1 MTQQLPENIV
11 NLLVSNTE
19 PMVNNFNKIVSWLIK
34 GTESEHKLPPAVASF
49 LEDFAGVKQQ
59 ADENAKALAT
69 AIELVEQLNKTL
81 AEQAEQN
88 AALKGH
94 VADLKGHVADLK
106 GHVADLITKVNALE
120 VAESKP
126 KTRKKVETNAETVAE
141 PEQQAPAETAAPAET
156 TQDEVTITAE
166 AVGAGEIGTVGLGEL
181 ARMIDN
187 VLAPSGTAPSGAP
200 ASAAPQTTAAPV
212 MDIL

>member
-34 GTESEHKLPPAVASF
+34 GAESEHKLPPAVASF
-49 LEDFAGVKQQ
+49 LEGYAGVKQQ

-69 AIELVEQLNKTL
+69 ALELVEQLNKTL

-88 AALKGH
+88 AS
-94 VADLKGHVADLK
+94 LK
-106 GHVADLITKVNALE
+106 GHVADLITKVNAIE

-126 KTRKKVETNAETVAE
+126 KSRKKVETKAETVAE
-141 PEQQAPAETAAPAET
+141 AEQQATVEATPPAQDVQPASAT
-156 TQDEVTITAE
+156 TQDEVTLTAE
-166 AVGAGEIGTVGLGEL
+166 AVGAGEVGTVGLGQL
-181 ARMIDN
+181 ASMIDS
-187 VLAPSGTAPSGAP
+187 VLAPSTTAPS
-200 ASAAPQTTAAPV
+200 AAPV
-212 MDIL
+212 MDSL

>member
-11 NLLVSNTE
+11 NLLANNTE

-49 LEDFAGVKQQ
+49 LEDYAGVKQQ

-69 AIELVEQLNKTL
+69 ALELVGQLNKTL

-94 VADLKGHVADLK
+94 VADL
-106 GHVADLITKVNALE
+106 ITKVNALE
-120 VAESKP
+120 VAETKP
-126 KTRKKVETNAETVAE
+126 KSRKKAEPKAETVAE
-141 PEQQAPAETAAPAET
+141 PEQQAPAETAAPA
-156 TQDEVTITAE
+156 QDEVTLTAE

-187 VLAPSGTAPSGAP
+187 VLAPSGTAPS
-200 ASAAPQTTAAPV
+200 AAPQTTTAPV
-212 MDIL
+212 MDSL

>member
-49 LEDFAGVKQQ
+49 LEDYAGVKQQ

-69 AIELVEQLNKTL
+69 ALELVGQLNKTL
-81 AEQAEQN
+81 AEQTEQN
-88 AALKGH
+88 AA
-94 VADLKGHVADLK
+94 LK

-120 VAESKP
+120 VAETKP
-126 KTRKKVETNAETVAE
+126 KSRKKAEPKAETVAE
-141 PEQQAPAETAAPAET
+141 PEQQAPAETAAPA
-156 TQDEVTITAE
+156 QDEVTLTAE

-187 VLAPSGTAPSGAP
+187 VLAPSGTAPS
-200 ASAAPQTTAAPV
+200 AAPQTTTAPV
-212 MDIL
+212 MDSL

>member
-34 GTESEHKLPPAVASF
+34 GAESEHKLPPAVASF
-49 LEDFAGVKQQ
+49 LEDYAGVKQQ
-59 ADENAKALAT
+59 ADETAKALAT
-69 AIELVEQLNKTL
+69 ALELVEQLNKTL

-94 VADLKGHVADLK
+94 VADL
-106 GHVADLITKVNALE
+106 ITKVNAIE

-126 KTRKKVETNAETVAE
+126 KSRKKVETKAETVAE
-141 PEQQAPAETAAPAET
+141 PEQQATVEATPPVQDVQPASAT
-156 TQDEVTITAE
+156 TQDDVSLTAE
-166 AVGAGEIGTVGLGEL
+166 AVGAGEVGTVGLGEL
-181 ARMIDN
+181 ASMIDS
-187 VLAPSGTAPSGAP
+187 VLAPSTTAPS
-200 ASAAPQTTAAPV
+200 AAPV
-212 MDIL
+212 MDSL

>member
-11 NLLVSNTE
+11 TLLANNTE

-49 LEDFAGVKQQ
+49 LEDYAGVKQQ

-69 AIELVEQLNKTL
+69 TLEIVEQLNKTL
-81 AEQAEQN
+81 AEQAAHN
-88 AALKGH
+88 AA
-94 VADLKGHVADLK
+94 LK

-120 VAESKP
+120 VAETKP
-126 KTRKKVETNAETVAE
+126 KTRKKAEPKAETVAE
-141 PEQQAPAETAAPAET
+141 PEQQAPAETAAPA
-156 TQDEVTITAE
+156 QDEVTLTAE

-187 VLAPSGTAPSGAP
+187 VLAPSGTAPS
-200 ASAAPQTTAAPV
+200 AAPQTTTAPV
-212 MDIL
+212 MDSL

>member
-11 NLLVSNTE
+11 TLLADNAL

-34 GTESEHKLPPAVASF
+34 GTESEHKLPPAVAAF
-49 LEDFAGVKQQ
+49 LEDYSGVKER

-69 AIELVEQLNKTL
+69 ALELIEQLNKTL

-88 AALKGH
+88 AA
-94 VADLKGHVADLK
+94 LK

-187 VLAPSGTAPSGAP
+187 VLAPSDAA
-200 ASAAPQTTAAPV
+200 ASSTAPV

>member
-11 NLLVSNTE
+11 TLLANNTE

-34 GTESEHKLPPAVASF
+34 GTESEHKLPPAVAAF
-49 LEDFAGVKQQ
+49 LEDYAGVKQR

-69 AIELVEQLNKTL
+69 ALELVEQLNKTL

-88 AALKGH
+88 NA
-94 VADLKGHVADLK
+94 LK
-106 GHVADLITKVNALE
+106 GHVADLITKVNAIE

-126 KTRKKVETNAETVAE
+126 KTRKKAEPKADTVAE
-141 PEQQAPAETAAPAET
+141 PEKQAPTETANPAET
-156 TQDEVTITAE
+156 TQDEVSLTAE

-181 ARMIDN
+181 ASMIDN
-187 VLAPSGTAPSGAP
+187 VLAPSDTAPSGRVP
-200 ASAAPQTTAAPV
+200 SSAAPQTAAAPV
-212 MDIL
+212 MDSL

>member
-49 LEDFAGVKQQ
+49 LEDYAGVKQQ

-69 AIELVEQLNKTL
+69 ALELVGQLNKTL

-94 VADLKGHVADLK
+94 VADL
-106 GHVADLITKVNALE
+106 ITKVNALE
-120 VAESKP
+120 VAETKP
-126 KTRKKVETNAETVAE
+126 KTRKKAEPKAETVAE
-141 PEQQAPAETAAPAET
+141 PEQQAPAETAAPA
-156 TQDEVTITAE
+156 QDEVTLTAE

-181 ARMIDN
+181 AHMIDN
-187 VLAPSGTAPSGAP
+187 VLAPSDAAP
-200 ASAAPQTTAAPV
+200 SAAPQTTTAPV
-212 MDIL
+212 MDSL

>member
-49 LEDFAGVKQQ
+49 LEDYAGVKQQ

-69 AIELVEQLNKTL
+69 ALEIVEQLNKTL

-94 VADLKGHVADLK
+94 VADL
-106 GHVADLITKVNALE
+106 ITKVNAIE
-120 VAESKP
+120 VAETKP
-126 KTRKKVETNAETVAE
+126 KSRKKAEPKAETVAE
-141 PEQQAPAETAAPAET
+141 PEQQAPAETAAPA
-156 TQDEVTITAE
+156 QDEVTLTAE

-187 VLAPSGTAPSGAP
+187 VLAPSGTAPS
-200 ASAAPQTTAAPV
+200 AAPQTTTAPV
-212 MDIL
+212 MDSL

>member
-34 GTESEHKLPPAVASF
+34 GAESEHKLPPAVASF
-49 LEDFAGVKQQ
+49 LEGYAGVKQQ

-69 AIELVEQLNKTL
+69 ALELVEQLNKTL

-88 AALKGH
+88 AS
-94 VADLKGHVADLK
+94 LK

-126 KTRKKVETNAETVAE
+126 KSRKKVETKAETVAE
-141 PEQQAPAETAAPAET
+141 AEQQATVEATPPAQDVQPASAT
-156 TQDEVTITAE
+156 TQDEVTLTAE
-166 AVGAGEIGTVGLGEL
+166 AVGAGEVGTVGLGEL
-181 ARMIDN
+181 ASMIDS
-187 VLAPSGTAPSGAP
+187 VLAPSTTAPS
-200 ASAAPQTTAAPV
+200 AAPV
-212 MDIL
+212 MDSL

>member
-49 LEDFAGVKQQ
+49 LEDYAGVKQQ

-69 AIELVEQLNKTL
+69 ALELIEQLNKTL

-88 AALKGH
+88 AAF
-94 VADLKGHVADLK
+94 K
-106 GHVADLITKVNALE
+106 GHVADLITKVNAIE

-126 KTRKKVETNAETVAE
+126 KPRKKVETKAETVAE
-141 PEQQAPAETAAPAET
+141 PEQQATVEATPPAQDVQPASAT
-156 TQDEVTITAE
+156 TQDEVTLTAE
-166 AVGAGEIGTVGLGEL
+166 AVGAGEVGTVGLGQL
-181 ARMIDN
+181 ASMIDS
-187 VLAPSGTAPSGAP
+187 VLAPSDAA
-200 ASAAPQTTAAPV
+200 ASSAAPV
-212 MDIL
+212 MDSL

>member
-49 LEDFAGVKQQ
+49 LEDYAGVKQQ

-69 AIELVEQLNKTL
+69 ALELVGQLNKTL

-94 VADLKGHVADLK
+94 VADL
-106 GHVADLITKVNALE
+106 ITKVNALE
-120 VAESKP
+120 VAETKP
-126 KTRKKVETNAETVAE
+126 KSRKKAEPKAETVAE
-141 PEQQAPAETAAPAET
+141 PEQQAPAETAAPA
-156 TQDEVTITAE
+156 QDEVTLTAE

-187 VLAPSGTAPSGAP
+187 VLAPSGTAPS
-200 ASAAPQTTAAPV
+200 AAPQTTTAPV
-212 MDIL
+212 MDSL

>member
-49 LEDFAGVKQQ
+49 LEDYAGVKGR

-69 AIELVEQLNKTL
+69 ALELIEQLNKTL

-94 VADLKGHVADLK
+94 VADL
-106 GHVADLITKVNALE
+106 ITKVNAIE
-120 VAESKP
+120 VAESTP
-126 KTRKKVETNAETVAE
+126 KTRKKAEPKAETVAE
-141 PEQQAPAETAAPAET
+141 PEQQAPAETAAPA
-156 TQDEVTITAE
+156 QDEVTLTAE

-187 VLAPSGTAPSGAP
+187 VLAPSGTAPS
-200 ASAAPQTTAAPV
+200 AAPQTTTAPV
-212 MDIL
+212 MDSL

>member
-49 LEDFAGVKQQ
+49 LEDYAGVKQQ

-69 AIELVEQLNKTL
+69 ALEIVEQLNKTL

-94 VADLKGHVADLK
+94 VADL
-106 GHVADLITKVNALE
+106 ITKVNAIE
-120 VAESKP
+120 VAESKS
-126 KTRKKVETNAETVAE
+126 KTRKKAEPKAETVAE
-141 PEQQAPAETAAPAET
+141 PEQQATAETAAPA
-156 TQDEVTITAE
+156 QDEVTLTAE

-187 VLAPSGTAPSGAP
+187 VLAPSGTAPS
-200 ASAAPQTTAAPV
+200 AAPQTTTAPV
-212 MDIL
+212 MDSL

>member
-11 NLLVSNTE
+11 NLLANNTE

-49 LEDFAGVKQQ
+49 LEDYAGVKQQ

-69 AIELVEQLNKTL
+69 ALELIEQLNKTL

-94 VADLKGHVADLK
+94 VADL
-106 GHVADLITKVNALE
+106 ITKVNALE
-120 VAESKP
+120 VAETKP
-126 KTRKKVETNAETVAE
+126 KSRKKAETKAETVAE
-141 PEQQAPAETAAPAET
+141 PEQQAPAGTAAPA
-156 TQDEVTITAE
+156 QDEVTLTAE

-187 VLAPSGTAPSGAP
+187 VLAPSGTAPS
-200 ASAAPQTTAAPV
+200 AAPQTTTAPV
-212 MDIL
+212 MGSL

>member
-11 NLLVSNTE
+11 TLLANNTE

-49 LEDFAGVKQQ
+49 LEDYAGVKQQ

-69 AIELVEQLNKTL
+69 TLEIVEQLNKTL
-81 AEQAEQN
+81 AEQAAHN
-88 AALKGH
+88 AA
-94 VADLKGHVADLK
+94 LK

-120 VAESKP
+120 VAETKP
-126 KTRKKVETNAETVAE
+126 KTRKKAEPKAETVAE
-141 PEQQAPAETAAPAET
+141 PEQQAPAETAAPA
-156 TQDEVTITAE
+156 QDEVTLTAE

-187 VLAPSGTAPSGAP
+187 VLAPSGTAPS
-200 ASAAPQTTAAPV
+200 AAPQTTTAPV

>member
-11 NLLVSNTE
+11 TLLANNTE

-49 LEDFAGVKQQ
+49 LEDYAGVKQQ

-69 AIELVEQLNKTL
+69 ALELVGQLNKTL

-94 VADLKGHVADLK
+94 VADL
-106 GHVADLITKVNALE
+106 ITKVNALE
-120 VAESKP
+120 VAETKP
-126 KTRKKVETNAETVAE
+126 KTRKKAEPKAETVAE
-141 PEQQAPAETAAPAET
+141 PEQQAPAETAAPA
-156 TQDEVTITAE
+156 QDEVTLTAE

-187 VLAPSGTAPSGAP
+187 VLAPSGTAPS
-200 ASAAPQTTAAPV
+200 AAPQTTTAPV
-212 MDIL
+212 MDSL

>member
-11 NLLVSNTE
+11 TLLANNTE

-49 LEDFAGVKQQ
+49 LEDYAGVKQQ

-69 AIELVEQLNKTL
+69 ALELVGQLNKTL

-94 VADLKGHVADLK
+94 VADL
-106 GHVADLITKVNALE
+106 ITKVNALE
-120 VAESKP
+120 VAETKP
-126 KTRKKVETNAETVAE
+126 KSRKKAEPKAETVAE
-141 PEQQAPAETAAPAET
+141 PEQQATAETAAPA
-156 TQDEVTITAE
+156 QDEVTLTAE

-187 VLAPSGTAPSGAP
+187 VLAPSGTAPS
-200 ASAAPQTTAAPV
+200 AAPQTTTAPV
-212 MDIL
+212 MDSL

>member
-11 NLLVSNTE
+11 TLLANNTE

-34 GTESEHKLPPAVASF
+34 GTESEHKLPPAVAAF
-49 LEDFAGVKQQ
+49 LEGYSGVKER

-69 AIELVEQLNKTL
+69 ALELVEQLNKTL

-94 VADLKGHVADLK
+94 VADL
-106 GHVADLITKVNALE
+106 ITKVNALE
-120 VAESKP
+120 VAETKP
-126 KTRKKVETNAETVAE
+126 KLRKKTEPKAETVAE
-141 PEQQAPAETAAPAET
+141 AEQQAPAELTPPAETVAT
-156 TQDEVTITAE
+156 TQDEVTLTAE

-181 ARMIDN
+181 ASMIDN
-187 VLAPSGTAPSGAP
+187 VLAPSTAAPSDAP
-200 ASAAPQTTAAPV
+200 SAAPV
-212 MDIL
+212 MDSL

>member
-49 LEDFAGVKQQ
+49 LEDFAGVKQR

-69 AIELVEQLNKTL
+69 ALELVEQLNKTL

-94 VADLKGHVADLK
+94 VADL
-106 GHVADLITKVNALE
+106 ITKVNAIE

-126 KTRKKVETNAETVAE
+126 KTRKKAEPNAETVAE
-141 PEQQAPAETAAPAET
+141 PEQQAPAETTPPAET
-156 TQDEVTITAE
+156 VAPAQDEVTITAE

-181 ARMIDN
+181 ASMIDS
-187 VLAPSGTAPSGAP
+187 VLAPSDAA
-200 ASAAPQTTAAPV
+200 ASSATPV
-212 MDIL
+212 MGSL

>member
-49 LEDFAGVKQQ
+49 LEDYAGVKQQ

-69 AIELVEQLNKTL
+69 ALELIEQLNKTL

-94 VADLKGHVADLK
+94 VADL
-106 GHVADLITKVNALE
+106 ITKVNALE
-120 VAESKP
+120 VAETKP
-126 KTRKKVETNAETVAE
+126 KSRKKAETKAETVAE
-141 PEQQAPAETAAPAET
+141 PEQQAPAGTAAPA
-156 TQDEVTITAE
+156 QDEVTLTAE

-187 VLAPSGTAPSGAP
+187 VLAPSGTAPS
-200 ASAAPQTTAAPV
+200 AAPQTTTAPV
-212 MDIL
+212 MDSL

>member
-49 LEDFAGVKQQ
+49 LEDYAGVKQQ

-69 AIELVEQLNKTL
+69 TLEIVEQLNKTL
-81 AEQAEQN
+81 AEQAAQN
-88 AALKGH
+88 AA
-94 VADLKGHVADLK
+94 LK

-120 VAESKP
+120 VAETKP
-126 KTRKKVETNAETVAE
+126 KTRKKVGTN
-141 PEQQAPAETAAPAET
+141 AETAAPA
-156 TQDEVTITAE
+156 QDEVTLTAE

-187 VLAPSGTAPSGAP
+187 VLAPSGTAPS
-200 ASAAPQTTAAPV
+200 AAPQTTTAPV
-212 MDIL
+212 MDSL

>member
-11 NLLVSNTE
+11 TLLANNTE

-49 LEDFAGVKQQ
+49 LEDYAGVKQQ

-69 AIELVEQLNKTL
+69 ALELVGQLNKTL

-94 VADLKGHVADLK
+94 VADL
-106 GHVADLITKVNALE
+106 ITKVNALE
-120 VAESKP
+120 VAETKP
-126 KTRKKVETNAETVAE
+126 KTRKKAEPKAETVAE
-141 PEQQAPAETAAPAET
+141 AEQQATAETAAPA
-156 TQDEVTITAE
+156 QDEVTLTAE

-187 VLAPSGTAPSGAP
+187 VLAPSGTAPS
-200 ASAAPQTTAAPV
+200 AAPQTTTAPV
-212 MDIL
+212 MDSL

>member
-49 LEDFAGVKQQ
+49 LEDYAGVKQQ

-69 AIELVEQLNKTL
+69 TLEIVEQLNKTL

-94 VADLKGHVADLK
+94 VADL
-106 GHVADLITKVNALE
+106 ITKVNAIE

-126 KTRKKVETNAETVAE
+126 KTRKKAEPKAETVAE
-141 PEQQAPAETAAPAET
+141 PEQQAPAGTAAPA
-156 TQDEVTITAE
+156 QDEVTLTAE

-187 VLAPSGTAPSGAP
+187 VLAPSGTAPS
-200 ASAAPQTTAAPV
+200 AAPQTTTAPV
-212 MDIL
+212 MDSL

>member
-11 NLLVSNTE
+11 NLLANNAL

-69 AIELVEQLNKTL
+69 ALELIEQLNKTL

-88 AALKGH
+88 AA
-94 VADLKGHVADLK
+94 LK

-187 VLAPSGTAPSGAP
+187 VLAPSDAA
-200 ASAAPQTTAAPV
+200 ASRTAPV

>member
-34 GTESEHKLPPAVASF
+34 GTESEHKLPPAVAAF
-49 LEDFAGVKQQ
+49 LEDYAGVKQQ

-69 AIELVEQLNKTL
+69 ALELVEQLNKTL

-88 AALKGH
+88 AS
-94 VADLKGHVADLK
+94 LK

-126 KTRKKVETNAETVAE
+126 KSRKKVETKAETVAE
-141 PEQQAPAETAAPAET
+141 PEQQATVEATPPVQDVQPASAT
-156 TQDEVTITAE
+156 TQDEVTLTAE
-166 AVGAGEIGTVGLGEL
+166 AVGAGEVGTVGLGEL
-181 ARMIDN
+181 ASMIDS
-187 VLAPSGTAPSGAP
+187 VLAPSDV
-200 ASAAPQTTAAPV
+200 ASSAAPV
-212 MDIL
+212 MDSL

>member
-49 LEDFAGVKQQ
+49 LEDYAGVKQQ

-69 AIELVEQLNKTL
+69 ALEIVEQLNKTL

-94 VADLKGHVADLK
+94 VADL
-106 GHVADLITKVNALE
+106 ITKVNALE
-120 VAESKP
+120 VAETKP
-126 KTRKKVETNAETVAE
+126 KSRKKAEPKAETVAE
-141 PEQQAPAETAAPAET
+141 PEQQATVEATPPA
-156 TQDEVTITAE
+156 QDGVTLTAE

-187 VLAPSGTAPSGAP
+187 VLAPSGTAPS
-200 ASAAPQTTAAPV
+200 AAPQTTTAPV
-212 MDIL
+212 MDSL

>member
-11 NLLVSNTE
+11 TLLANNTE

-49 LEDFAGVKQQ
+49 LEDYAGVKQQ

-69 AIELVEQLNKTL
+69 TLEIVEQLNKTL
-81 AEQAEQN
+81 AEQAAQN
-88 AALKGH
+88 AA
-94 VADLKGHVADLK
+94 LK

-120 VAESKP
+120 VAETKP
-126 KTRKKVETNAETVAE
+126 KTRKKAESKAETVAE
-141 PEQQAPAETAAPAET
+141 PEQQATAETAAPA
-156 TQDEVTITAE
+156 QDEVTLTAE

-187 VLAPSGTAPSGAP
+187 VLAPSGTAPS
-200 ASAAPQTTAAPV
+200 AAPQTTTAPV
-212 MDIL
+212 MDSL

>member
-49 LEDFAGVKQQ
+49 LEDYAGVKQQ

-69 AIELVEQLNKTL
+69 ALELVGQLNKTL
-81 AEQAEQN
+81 AEQTEQN
-88 AALKGH
+88 AA
-94 VADLKGHVADLK
+94 LK

-120 VAESKP
+120 VAETKP
-126 KTRKKVETNAETVAE
+126 KPRKKAEPKAETVAE
-141 PEQQAPAETAAPAET
+141 PEQQAPAETAAPA
-156 TQDEVTITAE
+156 QDEVTLTAE

-187 VLAPSGTAPSGAP
+187 VLAPSGTAPS
-200 ASAAPQTTAAPV
+200 AAPQTTTAPV
-212 MDIL
+212 MDSL

>member
-49 LEDFAGVKQQ
+49 LEDYAGVKQQ

-69 AIELVEQLNKTL
+69 ALELVGQLNKTL

-94 VADLKGHVADLK
+94 VADL
-106 GHVADLITKVNALE
+106 ITKVNAIE

-126 KTRKKVETNAETVAE
+126 KTRKKAEPKAETVAE
-141 PEQQAPAETAAPAET
+141 PEQQATAETAAPA
-156 TQDEVTITAE
+156 QDEVTLTAE

-187 VLAPSGTAPSGAP
+187 VLAPSGTAPS
-200 ASAAPQTTAAPV
+200 AAPQTTTAPV
-212 MDIL
+212 MDSL